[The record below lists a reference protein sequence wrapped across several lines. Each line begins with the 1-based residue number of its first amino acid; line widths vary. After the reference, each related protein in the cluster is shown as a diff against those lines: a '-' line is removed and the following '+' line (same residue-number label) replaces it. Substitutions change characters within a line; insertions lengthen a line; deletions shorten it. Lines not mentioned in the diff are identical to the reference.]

1 MEEMPVGIM
10 TWVLSD
16 PYKAVELA
24 RAVGVKTMQLGCP
37 TDEYYSEQKKKEFKE
52 FLQKSEIKVTTV
64 FFGFVEEDYSSL
76 GSGRLDSVIET
87 VGFRNPKFR
96 KDRIKKTMQ
105 ISDFAK
111 YLGVSVIA
119 GHIGVVPEDQNDPI
133 YEGMV
138 EAVRE
143 VADYCKKNNQYLA
156 LETGLETSSTLLRF
170 IKDVGRDNVRVNF
183 DPANI
188 LYYGFED
195 PMESLEKLK
204 DYVISVHCKDFKMPT
219 KKGDRPIEV
228 TFGEGDV
235 GAERFIRKLKEIGYK
250 GALNIEREIHDL
262 EEQKKDMI
270 KTKRTIEKI
279 KAKILS
285 EG

>member
-16 PYKAVELA
+16 PFKAVELA
-24 RAVGVKTMQLGCP
+24 KAVGVNTIQLGCP
-37 TDEYYSEQKKKEFKE
+37 TDEYYSRQKKKEFKK
-52 FLQKSEIKVTTV
+52 FLEESGIKVTTV
-64 FFGFVEEDYSSL
+64 FFGFVGEDYSSL
-76 GSGRLDSVIET
+76 DLGKLDSVIET
-87 VGFRNPKFR
+87 VGFRNQKFR
-96 KDRIKKTMQ
+96 KERIKKTLQ

-111 YLGVSVIA
+111 DLGVNVIA
-119 GHIGVVPEDQNDPI
+119 GHVGVVPEDRNDPI

-143 VADYCKKNNQYLA
+143 VANYCKKNNQYLA

-170 IKDVGRDNVRVNF
+170 IKDIGLDNVRVNF

-195 PMESLEKLK
+195 PIEALEKLK

-219 KKGDRPIEV
+219 KEGDRPEEV
-228 TFGEGDV
+228 PFGEGDV
-235 GAERFIRKLKEIGYK
+235 GAERFVKKLKEIGYK
-250 GALNIEREIHDL
+250 GALNIEREIRDL

-279 KAKILS
+279 KAKILTES
-285 EG
+285 